1 MKLGKLLEHYEKL
14 ERLVGKLPKP
24 LQQPILNEISPLK
37 DLFLRQRAPRVVLLG
52 DRKASRRSLVDALFG
67 AAVVHEEPGLR
78 WTEYENA
85 GQGRMRVL
93 DARRPGAP
101 EIFSSELADESA
113 DIFLFLQTPDANEA
127 AFKEDLEHAVKVV
140 GNSAAGVLG
149 ILITPDVGGSAEARQ
164 RLNAA
169 LHSQAKLADRLVKT
183 LSVTTDVRFRLD
195 GTIDAKRDHRAQVD
209 RLAHVMTQ
217 EVPVEAKLELSRLSG
232 VADVQREIA
241 QIVVRSTTAICG
253 AIGTQPIPL
262 ADFPILTSLQGMM
275 VASVVYISGR
285 PLNMKLAA
293 EFMATLGA
301 NFGLGLV
308 CREGARALAKF
319 LPGWGNAVSG
329 AVAGAATY
337 AIGRSAIAFY
347 IDGVSIEIARRI
359 FQRKKASELA
369 RLEDKDAEE

>member
-1 MKLGKLLEHYEKL
+1 MKLTKLLEHYEKL

-37 DLFLRQRAPRVVLLG
+37 DLFLRQRPPRVVLLG
-52 DRKASRRSLVDALFG
+52 SRDASRKSLINALFG
-67 AAVVHEEPGLR
+67 AAVLHEEQGLR

-85 GQGRMRVL
+85 GQGRMRLL

-101 EIFSSELADESA
+101 EILSAELAEQSA
-113 DIFLFLQTPDANEA
+113 DIFLFLQATGGDDSTL
-127 AFKEDLEHAVKVV
+127 KQDLEHAARIV
-140 GNSAAGVLG
+140 GQSEAGILGVL
-149 ILITPDVGGSAEARQ
+149 TTQDVDGSDDERQ

-169 LHSQAKLADRLVKT
+169 IHSTSGLGSHLVRT

-195 GTIDAKRDHRAQVD
+195 GSIDEESDHRSQVD
-209 RLAHVMTQ
+209 RLAHIMTQ

-232 VADVQREIA
+232 VADVQKEIA

-262 ADFPILTSLQGMM
+262 ADFPILTSLQAMM
-275 VASVVYISGR
+275 VASVIYISGR
-285 PLNMKLAA
+285 PLSMKLGA
-293 EFMATLGA
+293 EFLASLGA
-301 NFGLGLV
+301 NFGIGLA
-308 CREGARALAKF
+308 CREGARALAKL

-347 IDGVSIEIARRI
+347 VEGVSLDVARRI
-359 FQRKKASELA
+359 FRRRHRAKPLLIEDRSE
-369 RLEDKDAEE
+369 E